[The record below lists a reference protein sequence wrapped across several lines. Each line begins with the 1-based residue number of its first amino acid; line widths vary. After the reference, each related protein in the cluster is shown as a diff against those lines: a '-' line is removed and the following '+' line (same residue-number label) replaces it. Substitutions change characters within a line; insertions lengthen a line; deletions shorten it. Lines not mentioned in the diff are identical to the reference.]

1 MVAASPPIRLSA
13 THMEEKALLG
23 QTGALNGEGW
33 RDSGGSDVEVLQGK
47 IPLSPGLDAAGKRPD
62 SGDSVPFGEERHT
75 GACGFVEK
83 ILKPVQKE

>member
-13 THMEEKALLG
+13 PRREGGTLRGK
-23 QTGALNGEGW
+23 TRALNGEGW
-33 RDSGGSDVEVLQGK
+33 RDSEGSDVEVLQGK

-62 SGDSVPFGEERHT
+62 SGDSVPFEEERHT

-83 ILKPVQKE
+83 ILRPVQKE